1 MKLPF
6 KIVLI
11 NTAIAILISLL
22 SFSEMDRM
30 WGGLFLSFG
39 LVGLFGG
46 LFIVVVGLILLFM
59 NDRRYAQGFLLSGG
73 LLMLLGFIA
82 CSNLGH

>member
-30 WGGLFLSFG
+30 WGGFFLSFG